1 MDLKL
6 FGAVLSSPMMNLYDD
21 LEEEQITEQSKVE
34 VQQELEGLKKSYNEQ
49 KLQLSKL
56 ENENSILKA
65 NIQKLYKT
73 AQLEIQRKDR
83 MIAELRQ

>member
-1 MDLKL
+1 
-6 FGAVLSSPMMNLYDD
+6 MMNLYDD